1 VNVEDSLEGSIVSRF
16 AKELSNDPFGLLA
29 SPVKPGFDQRGYH
42 TSSQSKQALIQV
54 PRVERRAVLPLVPD
68 STPRQEIKRSLKSG
82 EKEGWEWSPESLIG
96 SSRRGG
102 RSLNRS
108 PSIASSAGSL
118 SSLSISPEALVKRPD
133 RALAAHVISMMD
145 ALTAKLKSEGINGG
159 GGYDEGDIG
168 ATNEV
173 DFISHYVSAKEESF
187 QLPLTQVVH
196 PASPFLSAEEDG
208 RDIELLQDVHYQQW
222 ANDNAPGHFSGAFEE
237 KVEEEVS
244 WDAVK
249 SKLLKTSN
257 VSEFFD
263 NASITPAPKGEMLE
277 FSSTTT
283 SPSKRITEVT
293 TSASRVEGESLTP
306 MIDALSSSRLREAIK
321 EKHRNKQRAKIDSAL
336 ESLVAVLSSV
346 KATGTEP
353 ID

>member
-1 VNVEDSLEGSIVSRF
+1 
-16 AKELSNDPFGLLA
+16 
-29 SPVKPGFDQRGYH
+29 
-42 TSSQSKQALIQV
+42 
-54 PRVERRAVLPLVPD
+54 
-68 STPRQEIKRSLKSG
+68 
-82 EKEGWEWSPESLIG
+82 
-96 SSRRGG
+96 
-102 RSLNRS
+102 
-108 PSIASSAGSL
+108 
-118 SSLSISPEALVKRPD
+118 
-133 RALAAHVISMMD
+133 MMD